1 MKKYVK
7 PELFYE
13 RYELSQHIAD
23 CAWELQANSDT
34 SCHAEPDDNDYPGFS
49 NLFHA
54 QQIGCVMTTDQWQDY
69 CYTNGA
75 EGYNLFKS

>member
-23 CAWELQANSDT
+23 CAWELQLNSDT
-34 SCHAEPDDNDYPGFS
+34 SCHAEPDPKDYPGFS

-54 QQIGCVMTTDQWQDY
+54 KQDGCIMTTAQWQDY

-75 EGYNLFKS
+75 EGSNLFKS

>member
-13 RYELSQHIAD
+13 RFELSQHIASCLMPLNHNDVND
-23 CAWELQANSDT
+23 CEVREEVTGMAGFFTGNHCSTDIPENSF
-34 SCHAEPDDNDYPGFS
+34 E
-49 NLFHA
+49 
-54 QQIGCVMTTDQWQDY
+54 DY

-75 EGYNLFKS
+75 EGFFGS